1 MRTAKELTMMPL
13 PNPAQSLRTALDER
27 CLGPRRRLRTL
38 LASDSPTRPPE
49 ISHQSAIV

>member
-13 PNPAQSLRTALDER
+13 PNPSQSLRTALDER
-27 CLGPRRRLRTL
+27 CLGPHWRLRTL